1 MDGAEKRKFKRLDTH
16 WITKIRKISLT
27 DSIRERLERIKNASL
42 GGVFVDTPMPFE
54 TGALVALEFGI
65 PGVVERV
72 QARGIVRWSNDG
84 RVKGQPIGMGVE
96 FLEVTAR
103 ARDALEEFFRIE
115 SGKESLRVLTRTPL
129 HESLLRFYCR
139 KLGGTFTMADLAEYM
154 GCGRAELQE
163 ALKDMAAFQLVNV
176 SGESLQFVPS
186 SNPDVLRAVQ
196 GWYEGLEHGR
206 TPLGGIPIAPP
217 P

>member
-1 MDGAEKRKFKRLDTH
+1 MNGVEKRKFKRLDTH
-16 WITKIRKISLT
+16 WITKIRKITLT
-27 DSIRERLERIKNASL
+27 DSIRERLERIRNASL

-65 PGVVERV
+65 PGVAERI

-84 RVKGQPIGMGVE
+84 RVRGQPIGMGVE

-103 ARDALEEFFRIE
+103 AKDALEEFFRFE
-115 SGKESLRVLTRTPL
+115 AGKECLRTLTRTPL

-139 KLGGTFTMADLAEYM
+139 KLGGTYTAAELGEYL
-154 GCGRAELQE
+154 GCERAELQE
-163 ALKDMAAFQLVNV
+163 VLKDMAAFQIVNV

-186 SNPDVLRAVQ
+186 PNPDVIRAVQ

-206 TPLGGIPIAPP
+206 TPLGGIPIVPP
-217 P
+217 S